1 MTKNDT
7 GEKKGAE
14 RDMDDEI
21 DAKRQLPPKSSPSSS
36 SLSGIGK
43 LASLLLGDT
52 NSAATSSGRLRV
64 LSAHAE
70 TPVVTKTPVGTD
82 LLESLEVLTHLVVQ
96 AVGED
101 LTEFPVL
108 DILLSVEEPV
118 GDLVLTRIVHDRH
131 DPLHLFLREFSSALG
146 HIDVSFLADDVGKS
160 STATFDTRHSEHDL
174 TTAINVRVHHTKNV
188 LELFWHH

>member
-1 MTKNDT
+1 MLSCGAREAEKKVQSSERKRETNLFMTKNDS

-14 RDMDDEI
+14 RDMDDGI
-21 DAKRQLPPKSSPSSS
+21 DAKRQLAPKSSPS

-101 LTEFPVL
+101 LTEFTVL

-131 DPLHLFLREFSSALG
+131 DPFHLFL
-146 HIDVSFLADDVGKS
+146 
-160 STATFDTRHSEHDL
+160 
-174 TTAINVRVHHTKNV
+174 
-188 LELFWHH
+188 